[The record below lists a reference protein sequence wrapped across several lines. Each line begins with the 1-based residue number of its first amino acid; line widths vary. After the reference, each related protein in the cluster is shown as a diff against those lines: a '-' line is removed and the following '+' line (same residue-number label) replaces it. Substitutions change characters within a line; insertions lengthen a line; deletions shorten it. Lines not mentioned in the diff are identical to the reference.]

1 MCGILGAYSFHKEEK
16 ISKQKINDGLRLLN
30 HRGPDFQKSVL
41 YNDDAIAL
49 AHARLAIID
58 LSEDA
63 NQPMEVADYR
73 IVFNGEI
80 YNYIEIRAELI
91 ELGYIFSTNSDT
103 EVLVNAYDKWGE
115 NCVNKFNGMWSFAI
129 LNKKTEKLFCSRDR
143 FGVKPFNY
151 YLDDNIFIFSSEIKA
166 ILEYDEGLRKPN
178 YNSIGLFC
186 REGICGEIEETWF
199 ENIKRL
205 MPGHN
210 LVIEN
215 NKVYIYK
222 YYHYPITIQKISF
235 EEAKNKFQEIFF
247 DAVKVRMRSDVPVG
261 TTLSGGL
268 DSSSIV
274 SALRTFFSGKHD
286 TFTAHFPGFKDNE
299 YYNAEKTNNYLSLNG
314 NPIEIDY
321 GNEYLD
327 ILNKI
332 VYHLESGHLSPS
344 VFPLWKVYEKSKE
357 KVTVILEGQGADEL
371 MGGYIASASGPFF
384 IENLKKLKIRNLIQQ
399 SKLIHHHYGIKSILI
414 LSLRIFSPAWL
425 REALRR
431 YVLKYEDV
439 FDGNL
444 KHYKYPSEI
453 ETRSES
459 FLTKFL
465 QESHQTT
472 LVNLLHYGDAL
483 SMAFSLESRLPF
495 MDFRLV
501 DFCFSLPSEYLINEG
516 KGKHILR
523 ESMKEILP
531 LHIYNDHKKL
541 GFPSPI
547 DAFFRENKNIIRNL
561 LLNDKTKARNL
572 YDMEKLEGL
581 INVVGTKNNSER
593 VVFRLICVEL
603 WFRNFID
610 RA

>member
-1 MCGILGAYSFHKEEK
+1 MCGILGAYSFNKNKK
-16 ISKQKINDGLRLLN
+16 IARQRIDNGLRMLH
-30 HRGPDFQKSVL
+30 HRGPDFQKNIL
-41 YNDDAIAL
+41 YNDSSVAL
-49 AHARLAIID
+49 AHTRLAIID
-58 LSEDA
+58 LTEDG
-63 NQPMEVADYR
+63 NQPMEIADYR

-91 ELGYIFSTNSDT
+91 ELGYTFNTRSDT

-115 NCVNKFNGMWSFAI
+115 NCVNRFNGMWSFAI
-129 LNKKTEKLFCSRDR
+129 FNTKTEKLFCSRDR

-151 YLDDNIFIFSSEIKA
+151 YLDENIFIFSSEIKA
-166 ILEYDEGLRKPN
+166 ILEYDEGFRRPN

-215 NKVYIYK
+215 KKINIYK
-222 YYHYPITIQKISF
+222 YYHYPTKIQKISF
-235 EEAKNKFQEIFF
+235 EEAKTKFQNIFF
-247 DAVKVRMRSDVPVG
+247 DAVKIRMRSDVAVG

-274 SALRTFFSGKHD
+274 SALRTFFNGSHD
-286 TFTAHFPGFKDNE
+286 TFTAHFPGFKDDE
-299 YYNAEKTNNYLSLNG
+299 YVNAEKTNRHLSLQG

-321 GNEYLD
+321 GDQYLN

-371 MGGYIASASGPFF
+371 MAGYITSSSGPFF
-384 IENLKKLKIRNLIQQ
+384 VENIKRLKIRKLIQQ
-399 SKLIHHHYGIKSILI
+399 AKLIHHHYGIKSVAV
-414 LSLRIFSPAWL
+414 LSLRIFSPSWL

-431 YVLKYEDV
+431 YVLKYEGV

-444 KHYKYPSEI
+444 KYYKYPDRAEI
-453 ETRSES
+453 KSDS
-459 FLTKFL
+459 FLTQYL
-465 QESHQTT
+465 EESHQTT

-483 SMAFSLESRLPF
+483 SMAYSLESRLPF
-495 MDFRLV
+495 MDYRLV
-501 DFCFSLPSEYLINEG
+501 DFCFTLPSDYLINDG

-523 ESMKEILP
+523 ESLKDLLP
-531 LHIYNDHKKL
+531 PHIYNDHKKL

-547 DAFFRENKNIIRNL
+547 DAFFRENKNLIREL
-561 LLNDKTKARNL
+561 LLNDKSKSRNL
-572 YDMEKLEGL
+572 YNMEKLAVL
-581 INVVGTKNNSER
+581 IDSVGTRNNSER

-603 WFRNFID
+603 WYRNFID
-610 RA
+610 RS